1 MAELETFLRGLHMIT
16 LWTFIIGS
24 VYFFMTTIIVWFIL
38 YSRQILSSLSIA
50 RIFVDT
56 SPSIMLIFGI
66 IMLCGTEESPT
77 LYIGA
82 LGFVLFAFLV
92 GKWARERRFSLFLLD
107 T

>member
-1 MAELETFLRGLHMIT
+1 MAELEIFLRCLHMIT
-16 LWTFIIGS
+16 LWIFIIGS
-24 VYFFMTTIIVWFIL
+24 IYFFVTAAIVWFML
-38 YSRQILSSLSIA
+38 YSRQVLSGLSIA
-50 RIFVDT
+50 QIVIDT

-66 IMLCGTEESPT
+66 IMLCGTEGSPT

-82 LGFVLFAFLV
+82 SGFVLFAFLV